1 MVDVENIFRS
11 KLKEAFAS
19 VSGSSKKRKAESEAV
34 SSPERPDKKKKKRKK
49 GNKVRAAPVT
59 AEAPEPSLPAT
70 EYKPTK

>member
-1 MVDVENIFRS
+1 MVDVENLFRS

-34 SSPERPDKKKKKRKK
+34 SSPERPDKKKKKSKK
-49 GNKVRAAPVT
+49 GKKAAPVT